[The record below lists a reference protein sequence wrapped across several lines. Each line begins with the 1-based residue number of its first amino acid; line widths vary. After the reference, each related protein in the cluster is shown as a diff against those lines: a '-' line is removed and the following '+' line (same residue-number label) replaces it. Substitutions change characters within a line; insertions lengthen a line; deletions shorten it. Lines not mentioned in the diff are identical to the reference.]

1 MLSAAWAV
9 LRRDLRLMFRQR
21 GVVARHVLFYVL
33 VVALF
38 PLGTQA
44 GAGILLPVA
53 PALVWMALLLAALLS
68 LQRLFQPDFEDGT
81 LDQYLLSPAPLALI
95 VLAKAVAHWLGG
107 GLIATMVSPLLLFLL
122 GLPAHAFLPSLA
134 ALLLGT
140 ALLALIGAIGAG
152 LTLALPRA
160 GLLLSLLIF
169 PLYVPVLIF
178 GAGAMHAAI
187 AGLPVA
193 EPLYLLGALLVLG
206 VTLAPLAIAAA
217 LRISL
222 E

>member
-1 MLSAAWAV
+1 MLSIIRIIAWRE
-9 LRRDLRLMFRQR
+9 LCLTLRQR
-21 GVVARHVLFYVL
+21 GVLAQYVLFFVL

-38 PLGTQA
+38 PLGTQVNPA
-44 GAGILLPVA
+44 LLTDMA
-53 PALVWMALLLAALLS
+53 PAIVWMALLLASLLS

-81 LDQYLLSPAPLALI
+81 LDQYLVSPAPLALV
-95 VLAKAVAHWLGG
+95 VLTKVMAHWLGSG
-107 GLIATMVSPLLLFLL
+107 FIAVLVSPVLLFLL
-122 GLPAHAFLPSLA
+122 GVPPRAFLPSLA

-140 ALLALIGAIGAG
+140 PLLSLIGAIGSG

-169 PLYVPVLIF
+169 PFYVPVIIF
-178 GAGAMHAAI
+178 GGGTMHAA
-187 AGLPVA
+187 ANGLPVA
-193 EPLYLLGALLVLG
+193 GPLYLLAALLVLAM
-206 VTLAPLAIAAA
+206 TLAPLAIAAA